1 MDRIEGPITWYR
13 VVTENEAAKLPFLDL
28 YREVAE
34 EIKRQ
39 ASAGAAKRA
48 EPFWPVKVTP

>member
-1 MDRIEGPITWYR
+1 MDRTEGPITWYR
-13 VVTENEAAKLPFLDL
+13 VVTETEPAKMPFLDL

-39 ASAGAAKRA
+39 EAEKRA
-48 EPFWPVKVTP
+48 QPFWPVKVSP

>member
-1 MDRIEGPITWYR
+1 MDQAEGPITWYR
-13 VVTENEAAKLPFLDL
+13 VVTESDPAKLPFLDL

-39 ASAGAAKRA
+39 EAARRDQ
-48 EPFWPVKVTP
+48 PFWPVKATP